1 MLWLIRNDNNSS
13 RPADHTIDGQR
24 QPEESI
30 KGYWPSVKLVLK
42 KYNFN
47 MFFFLPDFSC
57 YKLFSL
63 LSLCREG
70 TLLLCI
76 FCNFH
81 GIALWALRIYLA
93 SRFPNLFYTIFSFAM
108 FYFSNI
114 GIHPPSQTAEVKMLK
129 KMWASHWC
137 CHTLRPFELWAG
149 ICSERKRLMT
159 SQHQII
165 NWIPTNIFLS
175 SQLCLEG
182 SRYIKILR

>member
-1 MLWLIRNDNNSS
+1 MPQGSLISS
-13 RPADHTIDGQR
+13 TQYFH
-24 QPEESI
+24 
-30 KGYWPSVKLVLK
+30 
-42 KYNFN
+42 
-47 MFFFLPDFSC
+47 
-57 YKLFSL
+57 
-63 LSLCREG
+63 
-70 TLLLCI
+70 LLCSI
-76 FCNFH
+76 
-81 GIALWALRIYLA
+81 
-93 SRFPNLFYTIFSFAM
+93 
-108 FYFSNI
+108 FSNI

-182 SRYIKILR
+182 SRYIKILRLSISFGMIQWIHACARTVKNFLFNPFYVLFKSK

>member
-47 MFFFLPDFSC
+47 IFFFLPDFSC

-93 SRFPNLFYTIFSFAM
+93 SRFPNLFYAIFSFAI
-108 FYFSNI
+108 FYFFLI
-114 GIHPPSQTAEVKMLK
+114 LGFTLLAKRRRWKCWKRCGPLTGAAIHWGLLSFGQGFAVKGN
-129 KMWASHWC
+129 A
-137 CHTLRPFELWAG
+137 LW
-149 ICSERKRLMT
+149 
-159 SQHQII
+159 
-165 NWIPTNIFLS
+165 PLS
-175 SQLCLEG
+175 IRS
-182 SRYIKILR
+182 